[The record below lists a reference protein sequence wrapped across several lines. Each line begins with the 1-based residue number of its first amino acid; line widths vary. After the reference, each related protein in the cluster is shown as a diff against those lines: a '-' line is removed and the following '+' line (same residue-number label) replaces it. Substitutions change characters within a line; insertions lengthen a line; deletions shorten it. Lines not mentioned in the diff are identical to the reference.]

1 MSYRLKLTITISL
14 LIALSFGI
22 GGTLMMTTSFHETL
36 EQETQTALSA
46 FETIQNT
53 LYLFHSL
60 GSQTDLGGLSGNL
73 SQMEG
78 TGHWQALCL
87 SSGEEIFF
95 QSGETGMLAYTLPIP
110 TSDLCSYLSVSD
122 AYGHGLVIANRMR
135 AGETEMVLMARFDVS
150 HAYAM
155 RRTQLG
161 QYVLA
166 QVVLLNMGFAG
177 ILRNAV
183 LLFFAYLPRTAL
195 GVVWQVAYWAAIALL
210 YPLSTPVVVLCNFWV
225 PALLSLMAI
234 YPGLDQSFSIE
245 ENIRKMREEQ
255 LQNKS

>member
-1 MSYRLKLTITISL
+1 
-14 LIALSFGI
+14 
-22 GGTLMMTTSFHETL
+22 
-36 EQETQTALSA
+36 
-46 FETIQNT
+46 
-53 LYLFHSL
+53 
-60 GSQTDLGGLSGNL
+60 
-73 SQMEG
+73 
-78 TGHWQALCL
+78 
-87 SSGEEIFF
+87 
-95 QSGETGMLAYTLPIP
+95 
-110 TSDLCSYLSVSD
+110 
-122 AYGHGLVIANRMR
+122 
-135 AGETEMVLMARFDVS
+135 MV
-150 HAYAM
+150 
-155 RRTQLG
+155 
-161 QYVLA
+161 
-166 QVVLLNMGFAG
+166 VVLVRADVG